1 MVEGANKQIVTCS
14 HREEGKPCPI
24 SKTPCLG
31 ECIYANILDD
41 ISLGI
46 IGLDVMKEEVFFQN
60 KLAVSIFKETIK
72 PKDYGA
78 LVSLLIPGIEKPV
91 ALANL
96 PEPRIIQY
104 GRKFLGYSIYL
115 ISETYLWIYISDITE
130 KMRLSSIA
138 EAVNTMNNFGYIF
151 SGIRHELGNPINSI
165 KTSMTVCKKNLQTYS
180 RETISEFIDRV
191 LSDLAR
197 VEVLLRDLK
206 NFSMYENPECRE
218 VYIASFM
225 ENLLVMVE
233 RDFSVNRI
241 RIKTFISPA
250 AERGL
255 FDARALQHVM
265 LNILTNAFDAL
276 EGAEFPEI
284 TISTFNAGD
293 RVIIR
298 IKDNGRGIPE
308 AQKKH
313 LFQPFST
320 TKKHGT
326 GLGLVIIKK
335 MMLQMNGTI
344 EIESRENA
352 GTRVMLNLPAGQNR
366 DA

>member
-1 MVEGANKQIVTCS
+1 MAEGANKQSITCA
-14 HREEGKPCPI
+14 HREEGKLCPI

-46 IGLDVMKEEVFFQN
+46 VGLDVMKEEVFQN

-78 LVSLLIPGIEKPV
+78 LVSLLIPGEQSRLPQRTSRAAHHPIRTQV
-91 ALANL
+91 SRVFNL
-96 PEPRIIQY
+96 PHIRDLSLDLH
-104 GRKFLGYSIYL
+104 LGHYR
-115 ISETYLWIYISDITE
+115 
-130 KMRLSSIA
+130 KMRLNSIA

-191 LSDLAR
+191 LSDLVR
-197 VEVLLRDLK
+197 VEALLKDLK

-225 ENLLVMVE
+225 DNLLAMVE

-276 EGAEFPEI
+276 EGVESPEI

-298 IKDNGRGIPE
+298 IKDNGKGIPE

-326 GLGLVIIKK
+326 GLGLVIVKK
-335 MMLQMNGTI
+335 MMLKMNGMI

-352 GTRVMLNLPAGQNR
+352 GTRVMLNLPANQNR